1 FSGHGSQWL
10 GMGREL
16 FGEPAFRAAL
26 DACDRALRPYTGWSV
41 TAELL
46 ADRATSRLE
55 RADVVQPVLFALQ
68 TALARTLSDWGV
80 EPAVVLGQGT
90 GEVAAAVFAGALPL
104 DEGARLITAW
114 SRRPTTPPGPL
125 RTRPGAVPFYSSAT
139 GGYVDGT
146 DLDAP

>member
-1 FSGHGSQWL
+1 
-10 GMGREL
+10 
-16 FGEPAFRAAL
+16 
-26 DACDRALRPYTGWSV
+26 
-41 TAELL
+41 
-46 ADRATSRLE
+46 
-55 RADVVQPVLFALQ
+55 
-68 TALARTLSDWGV
+68 RTLSDWGV

-146 DLDAP
+146 DLDAPYWDRSMRTHPRLAEAAGALAEGRRLRVVEITPHPVAHLALRRGLDAV